1 MKNRRGRPR
10 VETTH
15 VKQPGPGKRTPRYI
29 EYAADTPE
37 QRAEIR
43 RIATEYAEK
52 HDLKIT
58 ITDIDV
64 HASAHNPEGGK

>member
-1 MKNRRGRPR
+1 MKQRRQKHR
-10 VETTH
+10 VERTH
-15 VKQPGPGKRTPRYI
+15 VKQPGPGKTAPKYV

-52 HDLKIT
+52 HGLAIT

-64 HASAHNPEGGK
+64 HPAGDGHE